1 MPHPQHQEAEHV
13 TDRDEVRRLAEA
25 HAAYYSEHSDITM
38 AEFAAQHWSPDIEM
52 YTGGRGE
59 PHGLGDMLAGHDPG
73 KGFDWSSTKMD
84 VKKVVVGDDA
94 FVLQMEIVQWRSH
107 EADAVAAGV
116 GSDDGVEDVDY
127 RSSAVPV
134 MILYH
139 VADGKVVR
147 SDSYLLFSFTG
158 LTRAGSGAAA
168 S

>member
-1 MPHPQHQEAEHV
+1 V

-25 HAAYYSEHSDITM
+25 HAAYYAEHSDTTM
-38 AEFAAQHWSPDIEM
+38 AEFAARYWSPDIEM

-59 PHGLGDMLAGHDPG
+59 PHGIGDMLAGHDAG

-116 GSDDGVEDVDY
+116 GADERAEGVDY

-147 SDSYLLFSFTG
+147 SDSYLLYSFTG
-158 LTRAGSGAAA
+158 LASAASGAPAG
-168 S
+168 

>member
-1 MPHPQHQEAEHV
+1 V

-25 HAAYYSEHSDITM
+25 HAAYYAEHSDTTM
-38 AEFAAQHWSPDIEM
+38 AEFAARYWSPDIEM
-52 YTGGRGE
+52 YTGGRGT
-59 PHGLGDMLAGHDPG
+59 PHGIGDMLAGHDAG

-107 EADAVAAGV
+107 EADAAAAGI
-116 GSDDGVEDVDY
+116 GGTDGDEDVDY

-139 VADGKVVR
+139 VARGKVVR
-147 SDSYLLFSFTG
+147 SDSYLLFSYTG
-158 LTRAGSGAAA
+158 LTPTGEGTPTS
-168 S
+168 